1 MLLIVDDL
9 SSTPVTNVTRQSHA
23 YFGVVN
29 LIGGLAGP
37 LSCQLCVTLRVNSS
51 ATRLNSRATLVS
63 ASWPGQRGRNHCG
76 ISLSTTTWD
85 VSGRKPVHVSTTYS
99 IVPRPIIPKKASVNL
114 NNRIHAVNHLK
125 RHRSWEN
132 NAQVEP

>member
-37 LSCQLCVTLRVNSS
+37 LSCQLCVTLRVNSRT
-51 ATRLNSRATLVS
+51 TRLNSTQLSCNTSFGIVAGSTWPKSLWYKS
-63 ASWPGQRGRNHCG
+63 AYYYLGRERPQA
-76 ISLSTTTWD
+76 STT
-85 VSGRKPVHVSTTYS
+85 
-99 IVPRPIIPKKASVNL
+99 
-114 NNRIHAVNHLK
+114 
-125 RHRSWEN
+125 
-132 NAQVEP
+132 